1 MQRESQAFPRV
12 EKVHGLHTREEG
24 ETVCL
29 AVVNVLF
36 VPLGL
41 LGERRVQGEVEKSR
55 GGEGEA
61 R

>member
-1 MQRESQAFPRV
+1 MRGTLRLRLRLLLLLV
-12 EKVHGLHTREEG
+12 
-24 ETVCL
+24 
-29 AVVNVLF
+29 F